1 MRILVLGGTSGIGA
15 ATVERAL
22 ADGHEVR
29 AFARGADKLE
39 PRPGL
44 ERMAGDATSEAD
56 LRGALQGMDAVVYA
70 IGLGRATARFY
81 APVTLFSETT
91 EALLHAM
98 AEVGPRRL
106 VVVTGFGAGD
116 SRQAMS
122 TIEQMGHRAI
132 LGRASA
138 DKDRQEEIVRG
149 SGLHWTLVRP
159 VILTHGAASGSYKVL
174 ADPATWRNG
183 LIPRADVAD
192 YLVRA
197 CAEGLHPHEAVV
209 LAR

>member
-132 LGRASA
+132 LGRAYA
-138 DKDRQEEIVRG
+138 DKDRQEEMVRG
-149 SGLHWTLVRP
+149 SGLDWTLVRP
-159 VILTHGAASGSYKVL
+159 VILTHGAASGRYKVL
-174 ADPATWRNG
+174 SDPATWRNG

-197 CAEGLHPHEAVV
+197 CAEDLDLHRAVV
-209 LAR
+209 LTR